1 MDDIAKVQ
9 IGNLDFIDVCVKE
22 LEEVVCDRR
31 LVRILH
37 TNAELIGIGRGEVKR
52 QRIVVAH
59 RLNELEQINHVH
71 AENVL
76 CRAVIVLKAVVIQTQ
91 INEDRV
97 SFIYRHHLDAAGVKL
112 QIRLGKNL
120 LECFY
125 ERAECS
131 RLDSSD
137 FKEVSVGV
145 GLGGTH
151 LMPGVVIALSNQ
163 PRLDFLVFLD
173 LLVFLVEEEVL
184 LYNPNACLSIRGR
197 SNLAPQTPPYT
208 EG

>member
-1 MDDIAKVQ
+1 M
-9 IGNLDFIDVCVKE
+9 
-22 LEEVVCDRR
+22 
-31 LVRILH
+31 
-37 TNAELIGIGRGEVKR
+37 
-52 QRIVVAH
+52 
-59 RLNELEQINHVH
+59 
-71 AENVL
+71 
-76 CRAVIVLKAVVIQTQ
+76 
-91 INEDRV
+91 
-97 SFIYRHHLDAAGVKL
+97 SFIYRHHLNAAGVKL
-112 QIRLGKNL
+112 QIRLGENL

-163 PRLDFLVFLD
+163 PRLFFLVFLD
-173 LLVFLVEEEVL
+173 LPLPFAVAEEVL

-197 SNLAPQTPPYT
+197 SNLAPHTPPYT